1 MQTRWRLAKN
11 AAANLIRG
19 GTAGVVSIFL
29 PAILVRHI
37 SQIEYSVWIL
47 VLQVAAYSSYLDFGL
62 QTAVGRYI
70 AIANEKHDPHQRDSV
85 FSTALVGLSI
95 ASVIAIAALIAV
107 ACTAGMLFPKV
118 PVTLLPS
125 MRAAL
130 LIVGFSIALGL
141 PSSAWSGVFIGI
153 QRNELIAAVIGGSRL
168 ISAFALVLA
177 SIHGASLVAMAI
189 VVASLNLVSYVL
201 LCVLVRH
208 FSEVTFQFALVQR
221 SVARDLFGYCFSL
234 VIWSFST
241 LLVTGLDLLFV
252 GRFELGA
259 LIPYALATS
268 LVTFIAGVQSAIFG
282 AMMPHAAVL
291 HARSD
296 SALLGKL
303 VISTTRLGVVLL
315 VLTGLPLLIYASPLF
330 RIWVGQ
336 QYAVEG
342 HRILIVLMVANII
355 RLAGM
360 PYSVVLVASAQQ
372 KLVILSPLMEGLTNV
387 VASIVL
393 GMRFGAI
400 GVAAG
405 TLIGGVVGM
414 LGHIVY
420 NMPRTRKEVAFS
432 VRTFLFSAVGLPV
445 LTATPLIA
453 LFIYTYKK
461 STPTPL
467 AFVAACGITL
477 LFVAPTLLR
486 AESRKRI

>member
-11 AAANLIRG
+11 ATANLIRG
-19 GTAGVVSIFL
+19 GTAGLVSIFL
-29 PAILVRHI
+29 PAVLIRHM
-37 SQIEYSVWIL
+37 SQIEYSVWVL

-70 AIANEKHDPHQRDSV
+70 AIANEKRDPHQRDSV
-85 FSTALVGLSI
+85 FSTAFVGLSI
-95 ASVIAIAALIAV
+95 GSVIAILALIVV
-107 ACTAGMLFPKV
+107 ACTAGRLFPKV
-118 PVTLLPS
+118 PAALLPS
-125 MRAAL
+125 MRTAL
-130 LIVGFSIALGL
+130 LIVGSSMALGL

-168 ISAFALVLA
+168 ASAVAIIFAT
-177 SIHGASLVAMAI
+177 IHGASLVTMAVI
-189 VVASLNLVSYVL
+189 VASVNFASYAL
-201 LCVLVRH
+201 LYVLVRH
-208 FSEVTFQFALVQR
+208 FSEVTFRFVLVQQ

-268 LVTFIAGVQSAIFG
+268 LVNFIAGVQSAIFN

-291 HARSD
+291 HARGD
-296 SALLGKL
+296 SNLLGKM

-315 VLTGLPLLIYASPLF
+315 VLTGLPLLIYGRPLF
-330 RIWVGQ
+330 RIWAGQ
-336 QYAVEG
+336 QYADEG
-342 HRILIVLMVANII
+342 HRLLIMLMAANII

-372 KLVILSPLMEGLTNV
+372 RLVTLSPLMEGFTNV
-387 VASIVL
+387 FASIVL

-432 VRTFLFSAVGLPV
+432 VRVFLFSAIGIPV
-445 LTATPLIA
+445 LTSTPLIA
-453 LFIYTYKK
+453 LFIYTCKN
-461 STPTPL
+461 SPPTPL
-467 AFVAACGITL
+467 AFAAACGITL
-477 LFVAPTLLR
+477 VFVATIFLR
-486 AESRKRI
+486 TENRKRI

>member
-1 MQTRWRLAKN
+1 MTQ
-11 AAANLIRG
+11 IDY
-19 GTAGVVSIFL
+19 SIW
-29 PAILVRHI
+29 V
-37 SQIEYSVWIL
+37 L

-95 ASVIAIAALIAV
+95 ASVIAIMTLIVV

-118 PVTLLPS
+118 PAALLPS
-125 MRAAL
+125 MRTAL
-130 LIVGFSIALGL
+130 LIVGSSIALGL

-153 QRNELIAAVIGGSRL
+153 QRNEMIASVVGGSRL
-168 ISAFALVLA
+168 ISALALVLA
-177 SIHGASLVAMAI
+177 SINGASI
-189 VVASLNLVSYVL
+189 VVMAVIVASVNLASYAL
-201 LCVLVRH
+201 LYLLVRH
-208 FSEVTFQFALVQR
+208 SSEVTFRFVLVQR

-234 VIWSFST
+234 MIWSFST

-252 GRFELGA
+252 GRFELGS

-268 LVTFIAGVQSAIFG
+268 LVNFIAGVQSAIFG

-291 HARSD
+291 HARGN
-296 SALLGKL
+296 SASLGTL
-303 VISTTRLGVVLL
+303 VISSTRLAVVLL
-315 VLTGLPLLIYASPLF
+315 VITGLPILIYASPLF

-342 HRILIVLMVANII
+342 QRLLIVLMAASII

-372 KLVILSPLMEGLTNV
+372 KLVTLSPLMEGFTNV
-387 VASIVL
+387 FASIVL
-393 GMRFGAI
+393 GMKFGAI

-405 TLIGGVVGM
+405 TLIGGIVGI

-420 NMPRTRKEVAFS
+420 NMPRTRQEVTFS
-432 VRTFLFSAVGLPV
+432 VRAFLFSGVGLPV
-445 LTATPLIA
+445 LTATPLFA

-461 STPTPL
+461 SLPTPQV
-467 AFVAACGITL
+467 FTVACGITL
-477 LFVAPTLLR
+477 VFVAAILLR
-486 AESRKRI
+486 TESRKRI